1 MFVLIAVSVPDS
13 DRQLDGHETFN
24 QPQQQGA
31 GSVQKFPDSMIDTG
45 LLTFTGDSH
54 LDSKTVTSSYFPGQP
69 FRSTAIGSSGTPFR
83 GGIPSAIEQ
92 KMKNFQDRRFAP
104 LILSILSLQFLY
116 NWFYSTTYSF
126 IHFFNE

>member
-1 MFVLIAVSVPDS
+1 MFAVFIAVSVYS
-13 DRQLDGHETFN
+13 DRQLDGHETEFN

-45 LLTFTGDSH
+45 SSTFTGDSH

-116 NWFYSTTYSF
+116 N
-126 IHFFNE
+126 